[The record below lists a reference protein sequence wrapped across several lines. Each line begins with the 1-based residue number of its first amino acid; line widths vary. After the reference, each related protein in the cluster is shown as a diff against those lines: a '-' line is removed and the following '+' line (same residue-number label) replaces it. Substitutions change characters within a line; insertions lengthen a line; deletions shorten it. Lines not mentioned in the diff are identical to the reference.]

1 MPRFKLNSMVPGNY
15 SFHCPEARITLN
27 VYRPMSEFKEVTPS
41 VVRGVM
47 TNRLIDLDQVVEA
60 KHHHIGL
67 SDTDLK
73 EVLLHGVQESNE
85 KEDNKEM
92 QEEIN
97 SNPKPEEVGTDVKEE
112 AEEPTVEESTT
123 EESVEAVA
131 LMEEPAEEVAP
142 APKKRTRSAKK

>member
-15 SFHCPEARITLN
+15 SFHCPDSRITLN
-27 VYRPMSEFKEVTPS
+27 VYRPMADFKEVTPS

-73 EVLLHGVQESNE
+73 EVLLHGVQESGE

-92 QEEIN
+92 QEEVT
-97 SNPKPEEVGTDVKEE
+97 SNPQPEEVVTDVKEE
-112 AEEPTVEESTT
+112 AEEPAAEEA
-123 EESVEAVA
+123 VEATVST
-131 LMEEPAEEVAP
+131 EEPAEEVAP

>member
-27 VYRPMSEFKEVTPS
+27 VYRPMADFKEVTPS

-92 QEEIN
+92 QEEIT
-97 SNPKPEEVGTDVKEE
+97 SNPQPEEVVTDVEEE
-112 AEEPTVEESTT
+112 AEEPTEEPAT
-123 EESVEAVA
+123 EEAVEAVA
-131 LMEEPAEEVAP
+131 LIEEPAEEVAP

>member
-27 VYRPMSEFKEVTPS
+27 VYRPMADFKEVTPS

-73 EVLLHGVQESNE
+73 GVLLHGVQKSSE
-85 KEDNKEM
+85 KENKEM
-92 QEEIN
+92 QEEII
-97 SNPKPEEVGTDVKEE
+97 SNHQPEEVVTDVKEE
-112 AEEPTVEESTT
+112 AKEPTAEEA
-123 EESVEAVA
+123 VEAVA
-131 LMEEPAEEVAP
+131 SMEEPAEEVAP

>member
-27 VYRPMSEFKEVTPS
+27 VYRPMADFKEVTPS

-73 EVLLHGVQESNE
+73 GVLLHGVQKNSE
-85 KEDNKEM
+85 KENNKEM
-92 QEEIN
+92 QEEII
-97 SNPKPEEVGTDVKEE
+97 SNHQPEEVVTDVKEE
-112 AEEPTVEESTT
+112 AEEPAAEEA
-123 EESVEAVA
+123 VEATA
-131 LMEEPAEEVAP
+131 STEEPAEEVAP

>member
-15 SFHCPEARITLN
+15 SFHCPDSRITLN
-27 VYRPMSEFKEVTPS
+27 VYRPMADFKEVTPS

-73 EVLLHGVQESNE
+73 EVLLHGVQKNSE
-85 KEDNKEM
+85 KENNKEM
-92 QEEIN
+92 QEEII
-97 SNPKPEEVGTDVKEE
+97 SNPQPEEVGTDVEEE
-112 AEEPTVEESTT
+112 AEEPAAEETVEATAST
-123 EESVEAVA
+123 
-131 LMEEPAEEVAP
+131 EEPAEEVAP
-142 APKKRTRSAKK
+142 APKKRTRSTKK

>member
-15 SFHCPEARITLN
+15 SFHCPDSRITLN
-27 VYRPMSEFKEVTPS
+27 VYRPMADFKEVTPS

-73 EVLLHGVQESNE
+73 GVLLHGVQKNSE
-85 KEDNKEM
+85 KENNKEM
-92 QEEIN
+92 QEEII
-97 SNPKPEEVGTDVKEE
+97 SNHQPEEVVTDVKEE
-112 AEEPTVEESTT
+112 AEEPAAEEA
-123 EESVEAVA
+123 VEAKVST
-131 LMEEPAEEVAP
+131 EEPAEEVAP
-142 APKKRTRSAKK
+142 APKKRTRSTKK

>member
-27 VYRPMSEFKEVTPS
+27 VYRPMADFKEVTPS

-73 EVLLHGVQESNE
+73 GVLLHGVQESGE

-92 QEEIN
+92 QEEVT
-97 SNPKPEEVGTDVKEE
+97 SNPQPEEVGTDVEEE
-112 AEEPTVEESTT
+112 AEEPAAEETVEATAST
-123 EESVEAVA
+123 
-131 LMEEPAEEVAP
+131 EEPAEEVAP
-142 APKKRTRSAKK
+142 APKKRTRSTKK

>member
-27 VYRPMSEFKEVTPS
+27 VYRPMADFKEVTPS

-73 EVLLHGVQESNE
+73 GVLLHGVQKNSE
-85 KEDNKEM
+85 KENNKEM
-92 QEEIN
+92 QEEVT
-97 SNPKPEEVGTDVKEE
+97 SNPQPEEVGTDVEE
-112 AEEPTVEESTT
+112 AEEPAAEETVEATAST
-123 EESVEAVA
+123 
-131 LMEEPAEEVAP
+131 EEPAEEVAP
-142 APKKRTRSAKK
+142 APKKRTRSTKK

>member
-27 VYRPMSEFKEVTPS
+27 VYRPMADFKEVTPS

-73 EVLLHGVQESNE
+73 GVLLHGVQKNSE
-85 KEDNKEM
+85 KENNKEM
-92 QEEIN
+92 QEEII
-97 SNPKPEEVGTDVKEE
+97 SNHQPEEVVTDVKEE
-112 AEEPTVEESTT
+112 AEEPAAEEA
-123 EESVEAVA
+123 VEAKVST
-131 LMEEPAEEVAP
+131 EEPAEEVAP
-142 APKKRTRSAKK
+142 APKKRTRSTKK

>member
-27 VYRPMSEFKEVTPS
+27 VYRPMADFKEVTQS

-67 SDTDLK
+67 SNTDLK
-73 EVLLHGVQESNE
+73 GVLLHGVQKNSE
-85 KEDNKEM
+85 KENKEM
-92 QEEIN
+92 QEEII
-97 SNPKPEEVGTDVKEE
+97 SNHQPEEVVTDVKEE
-112 AEEPTVEESTT
+112 AEEPAAEET
-123 EESVEAVA
+123 VEAVA
-131 LMEEPAEEVAP
+131 STEEPAEEVAP

>member
-27 VYRPMSEFKEVTPS
+27 VYRPMADFKEVTPS

-73 EVLLHGVQESNE
+73 GVLLHGVQKSSE
-85 KEDNKEM
+85 KENKEM
-92 QEEIN
+92 QEEII
-97 SNPKPEEVGTDVKEE
+97 SNHQPEEVVTDVKEE
-112 AEEPTVEESTT
+112 AEEPTTEESTV
-123 EESVEAVA
+123 EESVEAAA

>member
-27 VYRPMSEFKEVTPS
+27 VYRPMADFKEVTPS

-92 QEEIN
+92 QEEITP
-97 SNPKPEEVGTDVKEE
+97 NPQPEEVVTDVEEE
-112 AEEPTVEESTT
+112 AEEPAAEETVEATAST
-123 EESVEAVA
+123 
-131 LMEEPAEEVAP
+131 EEPAEEVAP
-142 APKKRTRSAKK
+142 APKKRTRSTKK

>member
-27 VYRPMSEFKEVTPS
+27 VYRPMADFKEVTPS

-73 EVLLHGVQESNE
+73 GVLLHGVQESNE

-92 QEEIN
+92 QEEIT
-97 SNPKPEEVGTDVKEE
+97 SNPQPEEVVTDVEE
-112 AEEPTVEESTT
+112 ESEEPAAEETVEATAST
-123 EESVEAVA
+123 
-131 LMEEPAEEVAP
+131 EEPAEEVAP
-142 APKKRTRSAKK
+142 APKKRTRSTKK

>member
-27 VYRPMSEFKEVTPS
+27 VYRPMADFKEVTPS

-73 EVLLHGVQESNE
+73 GVLLHGVQKSSE
-85 KEDNKEM
+85 KENNKEM
-92 QEEIN
+92 QEEII
-97 SNPKPEEVGTDVKEE
+97 SNHQPEEVVTDVKEE
-112 AEEPTVEESTT
+112 AEEPAAEETVETTAST
-123 EESVEAVA
+123 
-131 LMEEPAEEVAP
+131 EEPAEEVAP
-142 APKKRTRSAKK
+142 APKKRTRSTKK

>member
-27 VYRPMSEFKEVTPS
+27 VYRPMADFKEVTPS

-73 EVLLHGVQESNE
+73 EVLLHGVQESGE

-92 QEEIN
+92 QEEVT
-97 SNPKPEEVGTDVKEE
+97 SNPQPEEVVTDVKEE
-112 AEEPTVEESTT
+112 AEEPAAEEA
-123 EESVEAVA
+123 VEATVST
-131 LMEEPAEEVAP
+131 EEPAEEVAP

>member
-27 VYRPMSEFKEVTPS
+27 VYRPMADFKEVTPS

-73 EVLLHGVQESNE
+73 GVLLHGVQKNSE

-97 SNPKPEEVGTDVKEE
+97 SNPQPEALGTEVKEE
-112 AEEPTVEESTT
+112 AEEPAAEETVEATAST
-123 EESVEAVA
+123 
-131 LMEEPAEEVAP
+131 EEPAEEVAP
-142 APKKRTRSAKK
+142 ASKQRTRSTKK

>member
-27 VYRPMSEFKEVTPS
+27 VYRPMADFKEVTPS

-73 EVLLHGVQESNE
+73 GVLLHGVQKNSE
-85 KEDNKEM
+85 KENNKEM
-92 QEEIN
+92 QEEII
-97 SNPKPEEVGTDVKEE
+97 SNHQPEEVVTDVKE
-112 AEEPTVEESTT
+112 AEEPAAEEA
-123 EESVEAVA
+123 VEATVST
-131 LMEEPAEEVAP
+131 EEPAEEVAP
-142 APKKRTRSAKK
+142 APKKRTRSTKK

>member
-27 VYRPMSEFKEVTPS
+27 VYRPMADFKEVTPS

-73 EVLLHGVQESNE
+73 GVLLHGVQKNSE
-85 KEDNKEM
+85 KENNKEM
-92 QEEIN
+92 QEEII
-97 SNPKPEEVGTDVKEE
+97 SNHQPEEVVTDVKEE
-112 AEEPTVEESTT
+112 AEEPAAEETVEATAST
-123 EESVEAVA
+123 
-131 LMEEPAEEVAP
+131 EEPAEEVAP
-142 APKKRTRSAKK
+142 APKKRTRSTKK

>member
-27 VYRPMSEFKEVTPS
+27 VYRPMADFKEVTPS

-73 EVLLHGVQESNE
+73 GVLLHGVQKSSE
-85 KEDNKEM
+85 KENNKEM
-92 QEEIN
+92 QEEII
-97 SNPKPEEVGTDVKEE
+97 SNHQPEEVVTDVKEE
-112 AEEPTVEESTT
+112 AEEPAAEETVEATAST
-123 EESVEAVA
+123 EES
-131 LMEEPAEEVAP
+131 AEEVAP
-142 APKKRTRSAKK
+142 APKKRTRSTKK

>member
-27 VYRPMSEFKEVTPS
+27 VYRPVADFKEVTPS

-73 EVLLHGVQESNE
+73 GVLLHGVQKNSE
-85 KEDNKEM
+85 KENNKEM
-92 QEEIN
+92 QEEII
-97 SNPKPEEVGTDVKEE
+97 SNPQPEEVVTDVKEE
-112 AEEPTVEESTT
+112 AEEPAAEET
-123 EESVEAVA
+123 VEAVA
-131 LMEEPAEEVAP
+131 STEEPAEEVAP

>member
-27 VYRPMSEFKEVTPS
+27 VYRPMADFKEVTPS

-73 EVLLHGVQESNE
+73 GVLLHGVQKSSE
-85 KEDNKEM
+85 KENNKEM
-92 QEEIN
+92 QEEII
-97 SNPKPEEVGTDVKEE
+97 SNHQPEEVVTDVKEE
-112 AEEPTVEESTT
+112 AEEPAAEEA
-123 EESVEAVA
+123 VEATA
-131 LMEEPAEEVAP
+131 STEEPAEEVAP
-142 APKKRTRSAKK
+142 APKKRTRSTKK

>member
-27 VYRPMSEFKEVTPS
+27 VYRPMADFKEVTPS

-92 QEEIN
+92 QEEVT
-97 SNPKPEEVGTDVKEE
+97 SNPQPEEVGTDVEEE
-112 AEEPTVEESTT
+112 AEEPAAEETVEATAST
-123 EESVEAVA
+123 
-131 LMEEPAEEVAP
+131 EEPAEEVAP

>member
-27 VYRPMSEFKEVTPS
+27 VYRPMADFKEVTPS

-73 EVLLHGVQESNE
+73 GVLLHGVQKNSE
-85 KEDNKEM
+85 KENNKEM
-92 QEEIN
+92 QEEII
-97 SNPKPEEVGTDVKEE
+97 SNHQPEEVVTDVKEE
-112 AEEPTVEESTT
+112 AEEPAAEETIEATVST
-123 EESVEAVA
+123 
-131 LMEEPAEEVAP
+131 EEPAEEVAP

>member
-27 VYRPMSEFKEVTPS
+27 VYRPMADFKEVTSS

-73 EVLLHGVQESNE
+73 EVLLHGVQKNSE
-85 KEDNKEM
+85 KENKEM
-92 QEEIN
+92 QEEII
-97 SNPKPEEVGTDVKEE
+97 SNHQPEEVVTDVEEE
-112 AEEPTVEESTT
+112 AEESTT
-123 EESVEAVA
+123 EESTVEESVEAAA

>member
-27 VYRPMSEFKEVTPS
+27 VYRPMADFKEVTPS
-41 VVRGVM
+41 EVRGVM

-73 EVLLHGVQESNE
+73 GVLLHGVQKNSE
-85 KEDNKEM
+85 KENNKEM
-92 QEEIN
+92 QEEII
-97 SNPKPEEVGTDVKEE
+97 SNHQPDEEVTNMKEE
-112 AEEPTVEESTT
+112 VEEPAAEEA
-123 EESVEAVA
+123 VEAVA
-131 LMEEPAEEVAP
+131 STEEPAEEVAP
-142 APKKRTRSAKK
+142 APKKRTRSTKK

>member
-27 VYRPMSEFKEVTPS
+27 VYRPMADFKEVTPS

-73 EVLLHGVQESNE
+73 EVLLNGVQESNE

-92 QEEIN
+92 QEEVT
-97 SNPKPEEVGTDVKEE
+97 SNPQPEEVVTDVKEE
-112 AEEPTVEESTT
+112 AEEPAAEETVEATAST
-123 EESVEAVA
+123 
-131 LMEEPAEEVAP
+131 EEPAEEVAP
-142 APKKRTRSAKK
+142 APKKRTRSTKK

>member
-27 VYRPMSEFKEVTPS
+27 VYRPMADFKEVTPS

-73 EVLLHGVQESNE
+73 GVLLHGVQKNSE
-85 KEDNKEM
+85 KENNKEM
-92 QEEIN
+92 QEEVT
-97 SNPKPEEVGTDVKEE
+97 SNPQPEEVGTDVEE
-112 AEEPTVEESTT
+112 AEEPAAEETVEATAST
-123 EESVEAVA
+123 ED
-131 LMEEPAEEVAP
+131 PAEEVAP
-142 APKKRTRSAKK
+142 APKKRTRSTKK

>member
-1 MPRFKLNSMVPGNY
+1 
-15 SFHCPEARITLN
+15 
-27 VYRPMSEFKEVTPS
+27 
-41 VVRGVM
+41 M

-73 EVLLHGVQESNE
+73 EVLLHGVQESGE

-92 QEEIN
+92 QEEVT
-97 SNPKPEEVGTDVKEE
+97 SNHQPEEVGTDVEEE
-112 AEEPTVEESTT
+112 AEEPAT
-123 EESVEAVA
+123 EEAVEAVA

>member
-27 VYRPMSEFKEVTPS
+27 VYRPMADFKEVTPS

-73 EVLLHGVQESNE
+73 GVLLHGVQKNSE
-85 KEDNKEM
+85 KENNKEM
-92 QEEIN
+92 QEEII
-97 SNPKPEEVGTDVKEE
+97 SNPQPEEVVTDVKEE
-112 AEEPTVEESTT
+112 AEEPAAEETVEATAST
-123 EESVEAVA
+123 
-131 LMEEPAEEVAP
+131 EEPAEEVAP
-142 APKKRTRSAKK
+142 APKKRTRSTKK

>member
-27 VYRPMSEFKEVTPS
+27 VYRPMADFKEVTPS

-73 EVLLHGVQESNE
+73 EVLLHGVQESGE

-92 QEEIN
+92 QEEIT
-97 SNPKPEEVGTDVKEE
+97 SNPQPEEVVTDVEEE
-112 AEEPTVEESTT
+112 AEEPAAEETVEATAST
-123 EESVEAVA
+123 
-131 LMEEPAEEVAP
+131 EEPAEEVAP
-142 APKKRTRSAKK
+142 APKKRTRSTKK

>member
-27 VYRPMSEFKEVTPS
+27 VYRPMANFKEVTPS

-73 EVLLHGVQESNE
+73 GVLLHGVQKNSE
-85 KEDNKEM
+85 KENNKEM
-92 QEEIN
+92 QEEII
-97 SNPKPEEVGTDVKEE
+97 SNHQPEEVVTDVKEE
-112 AEEPTVEESTT
+112 AEEPAAEETVEATAST
-123 EESVEAVA
+123 
-131 LMEEPAEEVAP
+131 EEPAEEVAP

>member
-27 VYRPMSEFKEVTPS
+27 VYRPMADFKEVTPS

-73 EVLLHGVQESNE
+73 GVLLHGVQKNSE
-85 KEDNKEM
+85 KENNKEM
-92 QEEIN
+92 QEEII
-97 SNPKPEEVGTDVKEE
+97 SNPQPEEVVTDVKEE
-112 AEEPTVEESTT
+112 AEEPAAEETVEATAST
-123 EESVEAVA
+123 
-131 LMEEPAEEVAP
+131 EEPAEEVAP

>member
-27 VYRPMSEFKEVTPS
+27 VYRPMADFKEVTPS

-97 SNPKPEEVGTDVKEE
+97 SNPQPEEVGTDVKEE
-112 AEEPTVEESTT
+112 AEEPAAEETVEATAST
-123 EESVEAVA
+123 
-131 LMEEPAEEVAP
+131 EEPAEEMAP

>member
-27 VYRPMSEFKEVTPS
+27 VYRPMADFKEVTPS

-73 EVLLHGVQESNE
+73 GVLLHGVQESNE

-92 QEEIN
+92 QEEVT
-97 SNPKPEEVGTDVKEE
+97 SNPQPEEVVTDVEEE
-112 AEEPTVEESTT
+112 AEEPAAEETVEATAST
-123 EESVEAVA
+123 
-131 LMEEPAEEVAP
+131 EEPAEEVAP

>member
-27 VYRPMSEFKEVTPS
+27 VYRPMADFKEVTPS

-92 QEEIN
+92 QEEITP
-97 SNPKPEEVGTDVKEE
+97 NPQPEEVVTDVEEE
-112 AEEPTVEESTT
+112 AEEPAAEETVEATAST
-123 EESVEAVA
+123 
-131 LMEEPAEEVAP
+131 EEPAEEVAP